1 MTDIRR
7 TRTIP
12 ENKRGLFKEPLGSPI
27 NENDLKNI
35 DKKNKL
41 ITVGDVVSL
50 TVTGNGIRP
59 DIAVYDGM
67 TERNAMTAFAD
78 LVRDRGWKNVTVTN
92 PAGTITAELVNAVEN
107 ALSGNGK
114 TTIRVI
120 GEEDLTVIPCILLA
134 PIGTNIVYGW
144 PGKGMMLITTDEH
157 IRNRTKELLEHTEGS
172 P

>member
-12 ENKRGLFKEPLGSPI
+12 ENKRELFKEPFGTLI

-35 DKKNKL
+35 NTEKKL

-50 TVTGNGIRP
+50 TVNNNGIRP

-67 TERNAMTAFAD
+67 TERREMTAFD
-78 LVRDRGWKNVTVTN
+78 ELVKNKGWEPVSVTN
-92 PAGTITAELVNAVEN
+92 PAGTITKELVNAVEN
-107 ALSGNGK
+107 ALTGNK
-114 TTIRVI
+114 KVMIRVT
-120 GEEDLTVIPCILLA
+120 GEEDLAVLPCILLA
-134 PIGTNIVYGW
+134 PIGTNIIYGW
-144 PGKGMMLITTDEH
+144 PGKGMMLITTDER
-157 IRNRTKELLEHTEGS
+157 IKKRAEKLLEQTEES